1 MLYLNVKKY
10 QEKPLADSYPL
21 EQERSLIPRWLN
33 PLPIIG
39 MISETRY
46 WAYLMLI
53 PGILLISVVIFYP
66 VISGIRLSFHE
77 YKLLRPNLGQ
87 PYVGLDQYV
96 DLFADDVFWVSVKN
110 TAIFGVFNVLS
121 PFTLGLIT
129 ALALKRAVRGAS
141 VVRTM
146 ILMPWFMPSV
156 VAGHMW
162 ALLLDSRLGVI
173 NDILV
178 RLGLLETYHPW
189 FAQPDTAMAAILVV
203 GLWRGFPFFALL
215 LLAGLQTI
223 SDELYEA
230 ASVDG
235 ANAWHKFRHITIP
248 LLMPVIVVAI
258 TLRTIGVVNSPDLM
272 IILTGGGPGLA
283 THVLSFFAFTTAYA
297 SFDFGYAAAISVVM
311 LLIVMVFTII
321 YLRVSGVDRA

>member
-1 MLYLNVKKY
+1 MSEAMPSKLQTKLQSILALY
-10 QEKPLADSYPL
+10 
-21 EQERSLIPRWLN
+21 PRWLN
-33 PLPIIG
+33 PLPVIG
-39 MISETRY
+39 SISETRY
-46 WAYLMLI
+46 WAYLMLV
-53 PGILLISVVIFYP
+53 PGLLLISVVIFYP
-66 VISGIRLSFHE
+66 VFSGIRLSFHE
-77 YKLLRPNLGQ
+77 YKLLRPQLGQ
-87 PYVGLDQYV
+87 PYVGLKQYV
-96 DLFADDVFWVSVKN
+96 DLFADDVFWISLKN
-110 TAIFGVFNVLS
+110 TIIFGVFNVIG

-129 ALALKRAVRGAS
+129 ALALKRAIRGAS
-141 VVRTM
+141 IVRTV

-178 RLGLLETYHPW
+178 RLGILESYHPW
-189 FAQPDTAMAAILVV
+189 FAQPDTAMFSLLVV

-215 LLAGLQTI
+215 LLAGLQAV
-223 SDELYEA
+223 SEELYEA

-235 ANAWHKFRHITIP
+235 ANAWHKFRHITVP
-248 LLMPVIVVAI
+248 LLMPVIVVSV

-283 THVLSFFAFTTAYA
+283 THVLSFFAFQTAYA

-311 LLIVMVFTII
+311 LLILMVFTMI